1 MFFCWIF
8 LFRSYVAQICSVN
21 WETEQYNSVLEITVS
36 GNTEM
41 GTRHLYW
48 ILSALH
54 LQCTKVQGLELMV
67 HEFRASF
74 QHW

>member
-1 MFFCWIF
+1 
-8 LFRSYVAQICSVN
+8 
-21 WETEQYNSVLEITVS
+21 
-36 GNTEM
+36 M

-67 HEFRASF
+67 HVFRVSTQERIPVERGLYSVLFSNQLLAGTD
-74 QHW
+74 